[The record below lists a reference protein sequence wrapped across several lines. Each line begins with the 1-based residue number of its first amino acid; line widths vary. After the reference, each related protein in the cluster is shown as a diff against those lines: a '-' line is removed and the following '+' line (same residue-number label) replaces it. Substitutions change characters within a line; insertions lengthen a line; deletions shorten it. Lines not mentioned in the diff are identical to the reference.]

1 MVFLGGAP
9 VIFRSKYQKTVAL
22 SSAEAEY
29 MALSLCTQEVVWTR
43 QLLHDLGGHQQEPT
57 VIYED
62 NQGAIALARNVGYHA
77 RSKHID
83 IRHHF
88 VRERLHAGDIKIE
101 YVPTAVQLADI
112 LTKALSTSR
121 FTTLRD
127 AVGLTQDARVG
138 RA

>member
-1 MVFLGGAP
+1 MVSPGGGP

-29 MALSLCTQEVVWTR
+29 MALSLCTQEVVRTR
-43 QLLHDLGGHQQEPT
+43 QLLQDLGGRQQEST

-62 NQGAIALARNVGYHA
+62 NQGAIALERNVGYHA

-83 IRHHF
+83 ICHHF
-88 VRERLHAGDIKIE
+88 VLERFYGGDVKIE
-101 YVPTAVQLADI
+101 YVPTAEQLADI

-121 FTTLRD
+121 FTTLR
-127 AVGLTQDARVG
+127 AP